1 MLMTWVRTEMKWS
14 RCGNLMAH
22 TPKTKAA
29 VFFGVLLGSSIMMH
43 EVRAEFFDTSLL
55 AGRSKESDLSRF
67 LHDVELPAGQ
77 HTLDVYVNELWK
89 GRFKVLLGTA
99 REDVKITSTAIS
111 DLGLDT
117 SLVSPVVG
125 FSDWIPISQISEG
138 ATFTLDISTQSLRV
152 SVPQAYVRRADES
165 YIDPKFWDPGLPAL
179 MVSYNAVYN
188 RLQTQRTKAVTNDI
202 YSGLNVGV
210 NIGGWQFR
218 EFGSV
223 RKRSAEQMQYQSNLR
238 YAQKN
243 IAPLKS
249 VVKIGEFYSGG
260 DLFDSVKTK
269 GVALS
274 SDINMLPQSMQAFS
288 PVVRGTARTNALV
301 IVKQNGSIIYQE
313 NVPPGPFVID
323 ALPHTGSAGDLTAI
337 VQEATGEITSF
348 TIPFSSVPSMLK
360 AGVSKYALTL
370 GSAVQANTNYTPDF
384 FQATWQRGLDNLA
397 TGYLGSTVSSEY
409 QAYLVGGAFNLP
421 VGALSLDVTHARTKL
436 KQQDFTGQSIR
447 ITYSKLLD
455 ATDTN
460 FTLGAFRYSSAD
472 FYTFDDAIYA
482 TENNFSKAR
491 KKHQERFDI
500 HQSEEAAVIDM
511 KTWDSLTG
519 ARPRNNLSLNV
530 SQRLPGEW
538 GSVYFSGVQRDYWG
552 SDRKSRE
559 YQFGFSKSFSQVS
572 VNVSVNKVR
581 DSHGRDQTR
590 SSIGF
595 TIPFEMFSNRA
606 TIASNVSFTDSR
618 YSQSNTSVSGS
629 ALQSQR
635 LSYSVAA
642 SHDPENRA
650 VSVGSSYRAQNA
662 TIGATLGEASDYRQF
677 GLDARGT
684 VVMIPGKILAS
695 NEIGNTMIVVEAP
708 KAKGLVVNGDTS
720 VVTDEDGFALV
731 PYASPY
737 RSNSIV
743 LSEGEHTSGGR
754 VIGNVAHSVPF
765 ADAVA
770 KVTFKTDVRQAL
782 NFRAVHDNGSPLPF
796 GAEVLDQA
804 GNSIGY
810 VGQASTVFI
819 NYEERPSRL
828 TVRMHDSACAMNLP
842 DALATRASVSCR

>member
-1 MLMTWVRTEMKWS
+1 MSTTWVRTEMKWS
-14 RCGNLMAH
+14 RCGNLMPHAE
-22 TPKTKAA
+22 KAKA
-29 VFFGVLLGSSIMMH
+29 LFFFSVSLGCSTLMH
-43 EVRAEFFDTSLL
+43 DVRAELFDTSLL

-67 LHDVELPAGQ
+67 LSNVELPAGQ

-89 GRFKVLLGTA
+89 GRFDVLLGHT
-99 REDVKITSTAIS
+99 REDVKIASTAIS
-111 DLGLDT
+111 QLGLDT
-117 SLVSPVVG
+117 SRASYVADSRDWVPVN
-125 FSDWIPISQISEG
+125 QISEG
-138 ATFTLDISTQSLRV
+138 ATFVLDISTQSLRL
-152 SVPQAYVRRADES
+152 SVPQAHMRRAEES
-165 YIDPKFWDPGLPAL
+165 YIDPEFWDTGLPAL
-179 MVSYNAVYN
+179 IIGYNAVYN
-188 RLQTQRTKAVTNDI
+188 RLQTQSTKVATNDF
-202 YSGLNVGV
+202 YSGLNLGV

-223 RKRSAEQMQYQSNLR
+223 RKRSTEQVQYQSNLR
-238 YAQKN
+238 YVQKN

-249 VVKIGEFYSGG
+249 VVRIGEFYSGG

-269 GVALS
+269 GIGLS
-274 SDINMLPQSMQAFS
+274 SDINMLPNSMQAFS
-288 PVVRGTARTNALV
+288 PIVRGTARTNAVV

-323 ALPHTGSAGDLTAI
+323 TLPHTGSAGDLTAI
-337 VQEATGEITSF
+337 VQEATGEVTSF

-370 GSAVQANTNYTPDF
+370 GSAVQPDTNYAPDF

-397 TGYLGSTVSSEY
+397 TGYLGSTVSTEY
-409 QAYLVGGAFNLP
+409 QAYLIGGAFNLP

-436 KQQDFTGQSIR
+436 KQQDFTGQSVR

-455 ATDTN
+455 ATATN

-482 TENNFSKAR
+482 TENNLSKAR

-500 HQSEEAAVIDM
+500 HQSEDIAVMDM

-552 SDRKSRE
+552 SDKKSRE
-559 YQFGFSKSFSQVS
+559 YQLGFSKSFNQVS

-590 SSIGF
+590 SSIGL
-595 TIPFEMFSNRA
+595 TIPFEIFSSRA
-606 TIASNVSFTDSR
+606 TMASSVSFTDSR

-635 LSYSVAA
+635 LSYSAAA

-650 VSVGSSYRAQNA
+650 VSLGTSYRANNA
-662 TIGATLGEASDYRQF
+662 TVGATIGEASDYRQF

-684 VVMIPGKILAS
+684 VVMIPGKILAT
-695 NEIGNTMIVVEAP
+695 NEMGNTMIVVEAP
-708 KAKGLVVNGDTS
+708 KAKGLVVNGDAS
-720 VVTDEDGFALV
+720 VVTDEDGFALLA
-731 PYASPY
+731 YASPY
-737 RSNSIV
+737 RSNSIM
-743 LSEGEHTSGGR
+743 LSEGEDTSGGR

-770 KVTFKTDVRQAL
+770 KVTFKTDLRQAL
-782 NFRAVHDNGSPLPF
+782 NFRAVRDNGAPLPF
-796 GAEVLDQA
+796 GAEVLDHA
-804 GNSIGY
+804 GNSVGY

-819 NYEERPSRL
+819 NYEERPSQL

-842 DALATRASVSCR
+842 DALAPRASVSCR

>member
-1 MLMTWVRTEMKWS
+1 MTSVRTKMKWS
-14 RCGNLMAH
+14 RCSNLMLR
-22 TPKTKAA
+22 TEKIKAA
-29 VFFGVLLGSSIMMH
+29 IFFSTLLGSSTLMH
-43 EVRAEFFDTSLL
+43 DVHAELFDTSLL
-55 AGRSKESDLSRF
+55 AGRSKELDLSRF
-67 LHDVELPAGQ
+67 FNDVEMPAGQ

-89 GRFKVLLGTA
+89 GRFKVLLGNA
-99 REDVKITSTAIS
+99 REDVKIASTAIS
-111 DLGLDT
+111 ELGLDT
-117 SLVSPVVG
+117 SRVSPVVN
-125 FSDWIPISQISEG
+125 FSDWVRVNHISEG
-138 ATFTLDISTQSLRV
+138 TTFVLDTSTQSLRV

-179 MVSYNAVYN
+179 IVGYNAVYN
-188 RLQTQRTKAVTNDI
+188 RLEAQSTKVVTNDL
-202 YSGLNVGV
+202 YSGLNLGV

-218 EFGSV
+218 EFGSM
-223 RKRSAEQMQYQSNLR
+223 RKRSAEQLQYQSNFR

-249 VVKIGEFYSGG
+249 VVRIGEFYSGG

-269 GVALS
+269 GVGLS
-274 SDINMLPQSMQAFS
+274 SDINMLPNSMQAFS

-313 NVPPGPFVID
+313 NVPPGPFEID

-337 VQEATGEITSF
+337 VQEATGEVTSF

-370 GSAVQANTNYTPDF
+370 GSAVQPNTDYAPDF
-384 FQATWQRGLDNLA
+384 FQATWQRGLDNRA

-421 VGALSLDVTHARTKL
+421 VGALSLDVTHAHTKL
-436 KQQDFTGQSIR
+436 KEKDFNGQSIR

-455 ATDTN
+455 ATATN

-472 FYTFDDAIYA
+472 FFTFDDAIYA
-482 TENNFSKAR
+482 RENNFSKDR
-491 KKHQERFDI
+491 KKYQKRFDI
-500 HQSEEAAVIDM
+500 HNTEETSVMDM

-519 ARPRNNLSLNV
+519 ARPRNNFSLNI

-552 SDRKSRE
+552 SDKKSQE
-559 YQFGFSKSFSQVS
+559 YQFGFSKSFNQVS
-572 VNVSVNKVR
+572 VNLSVNKIR

-590 SSIGF
+590 SYIGL
-595 TIPFEMFSNRA
+595 TIPFEMFSSRA
-606 TIASNVSFTDSR
+606 TLASSVSFTDSR
-618 YSQSNTSVSGS
+618 YSQSNTSISGS

-635 LSYSVAA
+635 LNYSVAA

-650 VSVGSSYRAQNA
+650 VSVGTSYRANNA
-662 TIGATLGEASDYRQF
+662 TLGATLGEASDYRQF

-695 NEIGNTMIVVEAP
+695 NDMGNTMIVIEAP
-708 KAKGLVVNGDTS
+708 KAKGLVVNGDAT

-737 RSNSIV
+737 RSNSIM
-743 LSEGEHTSGGR
+743 LSEGDNASGGR

-770 KVTFKTDVRQAL
+770 KVTFKTDLRQAL
-782 NFRAVHDNGSPLPF
+782 NFRAVHRNGSPLPF

-804 GNSIGY
+804 GNSVGY

-819 NYEERPSRL
+819 NYEERPSQL

-842 DALATRASVSCR
+842 DALAPRASVSCL